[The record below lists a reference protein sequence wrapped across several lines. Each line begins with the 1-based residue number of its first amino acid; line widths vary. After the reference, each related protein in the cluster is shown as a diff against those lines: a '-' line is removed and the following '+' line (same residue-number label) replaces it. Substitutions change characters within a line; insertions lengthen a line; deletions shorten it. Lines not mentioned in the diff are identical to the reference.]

1 MPAARLEYARLLH
14 LALRAGAA
22 DPALVRKLHE
32 DVSARGLHAYSNSV
46 LDYLIEHLQKR
57 GTLGNPPEG
66 KRRARA

>member
-1 MPAARLEYARLLH
+1 M
-14 LALRAGAA
+14 
-22 DPALVRKLHE
+22 RKLHE

-66 KRRARA
+66 MRRARA